1 MTSRMYRKKQG
12 QGRNKATHTHCSE
25 NNLLTQLLIHRY
37 MYEDTKIHTNS
48 QLSYPYITRK
58 YKDQVRVATEAHA
71 SVVLKKTYDNKKNIY
86 TQ

>member
-1 MTSRMYRKKQG
+1 
-12 QGRNKATHTHCSE
+12 
-25 NNLLTQLLIHRY
+25 

-71 SVVLKKTYDNKKNIY
+71 SVVPKKNV
-86 TQ
+86 